1 MSNHQNFSEHDREN
15 IPLRNSNE
23 SGSPQENH
31 AIFDLNGPYN
41 FIYIIHLTL
50 VISMGA
56 FLFGYDTGIIGGST
70 LYFVNDFPEITHKD
84 IESIVSLAIS
94 GALVGSVI
102 MGPVS
107 DMYGRKNAVI
117 IGDILF
123 SFGALLV
130 IFIFFLWNNFDCFKK
145 NFLDVFC

>member
-1 MSNHQNFSEHDREN
+1 MSNPQHLNDHDKET
-15 IPLRNSNE
+15 IPLGTSSDSGTTQE
-23 SGSPQENH
+23 SH

-117 IGDILF
+117 VGDILF
-123 SFGALLV
+123 SLGALLA
-130 IFIFFLWNNFDCFKK
+130 IFIYSFLY
-145 NFLDVFC
+145 